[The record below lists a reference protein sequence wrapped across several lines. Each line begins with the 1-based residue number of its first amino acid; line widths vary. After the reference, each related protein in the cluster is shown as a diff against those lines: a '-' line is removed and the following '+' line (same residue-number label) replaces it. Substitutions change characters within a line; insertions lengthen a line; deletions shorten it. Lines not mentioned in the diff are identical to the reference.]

1 MNDSSH
7 EGARLPPIDA
17 ATLGAYIDGELPEA
31 QRDAVQAALAQDDE
45 AKARVRAWRAQKAAL
60 QALCGPADPG
70 RTQVIVL
77 RSRLSWPRRFAVA
90 AAWLLTAGGAGLL
103 AGAWSSQSSGSA
115 APAAFAR
122 RADIAYAVYT
132 PEVRHPV
139 EVAASDQTH
148 LVAWLSKRLD
158 RRLSAPSLQEYGYSL
173 VGGRLLPGDDKSPA
187 AQFMYENRAGARVT
201 LYVTRASSDE
211 SAVRLLRE
219 GSRSTLYWVA
229 DRTGYALS
237 GAMPEARLR
246 AIAVDVCS
254 ALGGKPQ
261 TWQ

>member
-1 MNDSSH
+1 MNDASNNGS
-7 EGARLPPIDA
+7 RLPPIDA
-17 ATLGAYIDGELPEA
+17 ATLGAYIDGELTEA
-31 QRDAVQAALAQDDE
+31 QRAAVQAELAQDDE
-45 AKARVRAWRAQKAAL
+45 ARARESAWRAQKAAL
-60 QALCGPADPG
+60 QALCGPADGDRAP
-70 RTQVIVL
+70 VIVL
-77 RSRLSWPRRFAVA
+77 RSRLSWPRRFALA
-90 AAWLLTAGGAGLL
+90 AVWLLTAGGAGLM
-103 AGAWSSQSSGSA
+103 ASGWSSHFAAAA

-139 EVAASDQTH
+139 EVGSSDETH

-187 AQFMYENRAGARVT
+187 AQFMYENRAGARLT

-211 SAVRLLRE
+211 TAVRSLRE
-219 GSRSTLYWVA
+219 GSRRTLYWVA

-254 ALGGKPQ
+254 ALGGRPQ